1 MKPNE
6 KLVVSNENQEAAFP
20 KLKTAKKAKQE
31 TPIFSLGH
39 LKYFSLD
46 STILETSWVKNR
58 LIFED
63 ESFEE
68 VATKM
73 KRWYS
78 VDFEFGDADVRQ
90 LRFTGNIKNEAVE
103 EALKAMQISSVN
115 SFSYRISSDKHI
127 LITKN

>member
-1 MKPNE
+1 
-6 KLVVSNENQEAAFP
+6 
-20 KLKTAKKAKQE
+20 
-31 TPIFSLGH
+31 
-39 LKYFSLD
+39 
-46 STILETSWVKNR
+46 
-58 LIFED
+58 
-63 ESFEE
+63 
-68 VATKM
+68 M